1 MAESTPIHCP
11 ATLDIAA
18 VAAFHRQLCD
28 ALDAG
33 APLELQAADLERIDT
48 AGLQLLAAC
57 CQDAASRRIPV
68 CWASTSDVLHDV
80 AQRLALTDVLQLPE
94 RTTS

>member
-18 VAAFHRQLCD
+18 AAEFHRQLCEAID
-28 ALDAG
+28 G
-33 APLELQAADLERIDT
+33 GEPLELQAADLERIDT

-57 CQDAASRRIPV
+57 CLDAANRRIPV
-68 CWASTSDVLHDV
+68 RWSATSDILYDA
-80 AQRLALTDVLQLPE
+80 AQRLALTDVLQLPP
-94 RTTS
+94 RTIS